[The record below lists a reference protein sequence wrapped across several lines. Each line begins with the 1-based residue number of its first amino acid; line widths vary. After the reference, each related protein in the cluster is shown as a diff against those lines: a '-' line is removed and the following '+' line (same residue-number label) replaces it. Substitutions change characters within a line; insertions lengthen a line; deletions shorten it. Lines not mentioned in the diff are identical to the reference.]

1 MKRTLYLLLFLV
13 LTAVAASAEGQ
24 GQATKSAT
32 KYTAPRT
39 EGGKPDLQ
47 GVWNFNTGVPMQR
60 PASVGDKKV
69 FTKEE
74 FEARLTS
81 LRNALGLI
89 TKFAPVEAIGL
100 DWMDGTLRVED
111 LRTSLITYPA
121 NGRLPAKLDGVKQM
135 PQIDDIIG
143 ALADASKGGTFTVPP
158 GLATLF
164 AMFQGGKKDS
174 YTDFMPSERCLFDA
188 SVPMVPQLD
197 DNYVQIVQ
205 GPESVVLISDVWRR
219 VIPLDGKP
227 FPAET
232 QRTWTGV
239 SRGHWD
245 GDTLVIETRNFNDRL
260 PSFAG
265 IGTGLGKVVT
275 ERITRTAPNTIE
287 YSATVVDPKS
297 FKDRIEL
304 SFPMALIDA
313 QIHESGCHEGN
324 YSMRNSLSAARL
336 ADAEAAAQQT
346 K

>member
-1 MKRTLYLLLFLV
+1 MKRTLSLLLFLV

-24 GQATKSAT
+24 GPAAKSAT
-32 KYTAPRT
+32 KYTAPRA
-39 EGGKPDLQ
+39 EGGRPDLQ

-60 PASVGDKKV
+60 PVSVGDKKV

-74 FEARLTS
+74 FNARRAS
-81 LRNALGLI
+81 LQGALGLI
-89 TKFAPVEAIGL
+89 TKLAPVEAIGL
-100 DWMDGTLRVED
+100 DWMDGTLRVDD

-121 NGRLPAKLDGVKQM
+121 TGRLPAKLDGVKQM
-135 PQIDDIIG
+135 PQIDELIG
-143 ALADASKGGTFTVPP
+143 ALAEASKGGNFTLPP
-158 GLATLF
+158 SLGALLA
-164 AMFQGGKKDS
+164 AFQGGKKDS

-188 SVPMVPQLD
+188 FVPMVPQLD

-205 GPESVVLISDVWRR
+205 GPDSVVLISDFWRR
-219 VIPLDGKP
+219 VISLDGKP
-227 FPAET
+227 FPAVT

-239 SRGHWD
+239 SRGRWV
-245 GDTLVIETRNFNDRL
+245 GDTLVVETRNFNDRL

-265 IGTGLGKVVT
+265 AGTGRDKVVT
-275 ERITRTAPNTIE
+275 ERFTRTAANTLE
-287 YSATVVDPKS
+287 YLATVVDPKT

-324 YSMRNSLSAARL
+324 YSMRNSLSASRL
-336 ADAEAAAQQT
+336 ADATAAKA